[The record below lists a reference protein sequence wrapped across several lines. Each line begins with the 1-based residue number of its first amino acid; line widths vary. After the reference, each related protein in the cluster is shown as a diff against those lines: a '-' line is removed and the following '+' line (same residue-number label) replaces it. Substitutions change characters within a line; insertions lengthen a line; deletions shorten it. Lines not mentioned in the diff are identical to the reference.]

1 MLDAPCSASGIVR
14 RHIDIKWLRRE
25 SDIEFFS
32 RQQLELLQ
40 ASWVMLKEKGKLLY
54 VTCSIFKD
62 ENRVVI
68 EKFKKNNKVKEI
80 KIKFPD
86 NVISIDNQLIP
97 NQNHDGLFYALLEK

>member
-1 MLDAPCSASGIVR
+1 
-14 RHIDIKWLRRE
+14 
-25 SDIEFFS
+25 
-32 RQQLELLQ
+32 
-40 ASWVMLKEKGKLLY
+40 MLKEKGKLLY